1 MIDKVFLW
9 CGSGYQLTTI
19 DLDFPVL
26 DGETALKCAVIKAL
40 DNQYPIWWID
50 ANDRQAVDIGED
62 ERFIYL
68 DLTMGSNH
76 GCGYICIE
84 NMEFGYTD

>member
-26 DGETALKCAVIKAL
+26 DGETALECAVIKAL

-50 ANDRQAVDIGED
+50 ANDKQAFD
-62 ERFIYL
+62 E
-68 DLTMGSNH
+68 T
-76 GCGYICIE
+76 GYRSM
-84 NMEFGYTD
+84 MEADEFFEADT